1 MKLFLTT
8 LIKSHVIFKALNTI
22 VTVYNWNV

>member
-22 VTVYNWNV
+22 VTVYN